1 MNLREAIGEY
11 AVRYAQCQ
19 EVIGMEGEG
28 ADRIRRQAGEVEERL
43 DCVVKVAELA
53 LAIVEQQEA
62 VEHCVPVDEVMGFG
76 ELWEQYR
83 AARAKA
89 GEVNREST

>member
-11 AVRYAQCQ
+11 AVRYAHCQ

-28 ADRIRRQAGEVEERL
+28 VERIRQQFGESVERL
-43 DCVVKVAELA
+43 CRVVKVAEA
-53 LAIVEQQEA
+53 AVAIVEQQEA
-62 VEHCVPVDEVMGFG
+62 VDNYAFADAVMGRG
-76 ELWEQYR
+76 ELWEQYK
-83 AARAKA
+83 AAKAKA

>member
-1 MNLREAIGEY
+1 MNLREAIGLY
-11 AVRYAQCQ
+11 VVGYLQCQ

-28 ADRIRRQAGEVEERL
+28 VDQIRRQAGEVEERL

-62 VEHCVPVDEVMGFG
+62 VEHRVPVDVVMGFG
-76 ELWEQYR
+76 RLWEQYK
-83 AARAKA
+83 AARDKAK
-89 GEVNREST
+89 EVTS

>member
-11 AVRYAQCQ
+11 AVHYGRCQ
-19 EVIGMEGEG
+19 EVIGLEGEG
-28 ADRIRRQAGEVEERL
+28 AERIRRQFGESVDRL
-43 DCVVKVAELA
+43 CCEVKVAEAA

-62 VEHCVPVDEVMGFG
+62 VDNYAFADAVMGRG

-83 AARAKA
+83 ASRDKAR
-89 GEVNREST
+89 EVDQS

>member
-11 AVRYAQCQ
+11 VVGYLQCH

-28 ADRIRRQAGEVEERL
+28 VERIRRQAGEAGERL
-43 DCVVKVAELA
+43 DCVVKVAEA
-53 LAIVEQQEA
+53 AMAIVEQQEA
-62 VEHCVPVDEVMGFG
+62 VDSYAFADAVMGRG

-83 AARAKA
+83 AARDKAK
-89 GEVNREST
+89 ESN